1 MDSNIKFAIAA
12 FTVISV
18 VAICRAE
25 RRDVPSVAKSLGLA
39 PFAVALL
46 KLR

>member
-1 MDSNIKFAIAA
+1 MDNIKFAIAA
-12 FTVISV
+12 FTLISV
-18 VAICRAE
+18 VALCRAE